1 MSAPAMTLTSMSCVS
16 APPFSHK
23 NAMQMTAATEL
34 PMMNMMPPMVGVPL
48 FIFMPAGADL
58 SNGLAKFDLVQ
69 KRHHEVAE
77 QPCDDRRNDDCKA
90 IQYNIHTL

>member
-1 MSAPAMTLTSMSCVS
+1 
-16 APPFSHK
+16 
-23 NAMQMTAATEL
+23 MQMTAATDEHEAAH
-34 PMMNMMPPMVGVPL
+34 GGRAL

-58 SNGLAKFDLVQ
+58 SNGLAEFYLVQ
-69 KRHHEVAE
+69 KRHHEVTE